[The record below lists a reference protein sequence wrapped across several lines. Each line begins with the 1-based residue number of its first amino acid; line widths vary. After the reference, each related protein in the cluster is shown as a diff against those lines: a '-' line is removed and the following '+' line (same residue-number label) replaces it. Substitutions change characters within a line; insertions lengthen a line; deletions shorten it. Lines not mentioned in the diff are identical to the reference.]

1 MYVQSAMQNF
11 VCNTHSIITQF
22 CTKYL
27 VHVCTV
33 HTSVFV
39 ACTTVSLQAVLE
51 TKLVGLNIDI
61 LLVQEVS
68 TQFM

>member
-11 VCNTHSIITQF
+11 VCNTHLIVKQF
-22 CTKYL
+22 CTTNF
-27 VHVCTV
+27 VHCVY
-33 HTSVFV
+33 TSVFV